1 MSLSTSPFIRPL
13 GADSNALAADPT
25 ALNALKTHAG
35 KDQRA
40 AIKQVASQFEAL
52 FLDTLVKQMRTTSLD
67 GEEKSSDMDTYQGL
81 FDQQLVQ
88 NLTQAGGVGL
98 GEVLAKQIGKLA
110 GVTEKDIAGHTVD
123 LAPLPPVSS
132 GTYHSAQA
140 NVADR
145 LQALALHAS
154 ANLDALSG
162 NGGGGGLGGGGTAV
176 STDAREFVKAVLPDA
191 RQAAQTLGVAP
202 ALVVAHAA
210 LESGWGKR
218 AIRHADGRDSHNL
231 FGIKAS
237 SDWNGPTVDVLTTEY
252 VNGAPQKKVARFR
265 SYSSYAESLT
275 DYAKLLS
282 NNPRYKAVLGQGQNL
297 QGFAQ
302 GLQNAG
308 YATDPRYA
316 KKLTDVASA
325 LLSRGSGS

>member
-1 MSLSTSPFIRPL
+1 MSLANSPLISPNGL
-13 GADSNALAADPT
+13 KANSLAVDPT
-25 ALNALKTHAG
+25 ALNALKVSAG
-35 KDQRA
+35 KDQGA
-40 AIKQVASQFEAL
+40 AIKQVASQFEAM

-67 GEEKSSDMDTYQGL
+67 GEEKSSDLETYQGL

-123 LAPLPPVSS
+123 MAPLPPVSAINYRS
-132 GTYHSAQA
+132 GQA

-145 LQALALHAS
+145 LQALALRAS
-154 ANLDALSG
+154 ANLDVL
-162 NGGGGGLGGGGTAV
+162 NGGGGNAGGNV
-176 STDAREFVKAVLPDA
+176 STGNVTGDAKDFIKSVLPDA
-191 RQAAQTLGVAP
+191 RQAAQTLGVSP

-237 SDWNGPTVDVLTTEY
+237 SDWNGQTVDVLTTEY
-252 VNGAPQKKVARFR
+252 VNGSPQKKVARFR
-265 SYSSYAESLT
+265 SYGSYAESLA

-282 NNPRYKAVLGQGQNL
+282 SNPRYKAVLGQGQNL

-302 GLQNAG
+302 GLQDAG

-316 KKLTDVASA
+316 KKLTDVAST
-325 LLSRGSGS
+325 LLSRAGN

>member
-1 MSLSTSPFIRPL
+1 MSLANSPLLSPTGL
-13 GADSNALAADPT
+13 KANSLAADPT
-25 ALNALKTHAG
+25 ALNALKTSAG
-35 KDQRA
+35 KDQGA
-40 AIKQVASQFEAL
+40 AIKQVASQFEAM

-110 GVTEKDIAGHTVD
+110 GVTEKDIAGHTVG
-123 LAPLPPVSS
+123 LAPLPPVPQGS
-132 GTYHSAQA
+132 YRSAQA

-145 LQALALHAS
+145 LQALALRAS
-154 ANLDALSG
+154 ANLDVINGS
-162 NGGGGGLGGGGTAV
+162 GGGGGTSTTAV
-176 STDAREFVKAVLPDA
+176 SADASEFVKAVLPDA
-191 RQAAQTLGVAP
+191 RQAAQKLGVAP

-210 LESGWGKR
+210 LESGWGRR

-237 SDWNGPTVDVLTTEY
+237 SDWSGPTVDVLTTEY

-265 SYSSYAESLT
+265 SYASYAESLS
-275 DYAKLLS
+275 DYAKLLTD
-282 NNPRYKAVLGQGQNL
+282 NPRYKAVLGQGQNL

-316 KKLTDVASA
+316 KKLTDVASS
-325 LLSRGSGS
+325 LLSRSGGS